1 MAILVG
7 RDTRLL
13 VQGITGYQGMF
24 HTELMLQAGTRVV
37 AGVTPGKGGTKI
49 HGVPVFEAVE
59 EAVRETG
66 ANASVIFVPARFA
79 RDAVLESVAN
89 RLDPVAI
96 ITEGMPVR
104 DAIEVVTY
112 AARQGVRV
120 LGPNGP
126 GVTTPGQCRVGI
138 MPTHLFA
145 PGHVGVVSRSGTLT
159 YEIVAGLTR
168 AGLGQST
175 AVGLGGDPVVGMSFV
190 EALQLFNADPE
201 THAIVLIGEIGGR
214 AEEDAAAYIA
224 AHIRKPVAAYIAGRT
239 APEGKRMGHAGA
251 VISGTEGTAAHKI
264 QALEAA
270 GAAVA
275 TLVSGVPALLQ
286 ERLRAS
292 PATRVTPG

>member
-1 MAILVG
+1 MAVLVG

-24 HTELMLQAGTRVV
+24 HTDLMLQAGTRVV
-37 AGVTPGKGGTKI
+37 AGVTPGRGGSHV
-49 HGVPVFEAVE
+49 HGVPVFEAVD

-66 ANASVIFVPARFA
+66 ATASVIFVPARFA
-79 RDAVLESVAN
+79 RDAVLESVAS
-89 RLDPVAI
+89 RLDPVVI

-145 PGHVGVVSRSGTLT
+145 PGRVGVVSRSGTLT

-175 AVGLGGDPVVGMSFV
+175 AVGLGGDP
-190 EALQLFNADPE
+190 D
-201 THAIVLIGEIGGR
+201 AIVLIGEIGGR
-214 AEEDAAAYIA
+214 AEEDAAEYIA
-224 AHIRKPVAAYIAGRT
+224 AHVRKPVAAYIAGRT

-270 GAAVA
+270 GAPVA

-292 PATRVTPG
+292 RTPRAMPG

>member
-1 MAILVG
+1 MAIIVG

-24 HTELMLQAGTRVV
+24 HTGLMLQAGTRVV
-37 AGVTPGKGGTKI
+37 AGVTPGKGGTTI
-49 HGVPVFEAVE
+49 HDVPVFETVD

-66 ANASVIFVPARFA
+66 ATASVIFVPARFA
-79 RDAVLESVAN
+79 RDAALESIAS
-89 RLDPVAI
+89 RLTPVVI

-104 DAIEVVTY
+104 DAIDVVSY
-112 AARQGVRV
+112 AARYGVRV

-138 MPTHLFA
+138 MPTHLFT

-159 YEIVAGLTR
+159 YEIVSGLTQ

-190 EALQLFNADPE
+190 DVLKLLNGDPD

-224 AHIRKPVAAYIAGRT
+224 AHVKKPVAAYIAGRT

-270 GAAVA
+270 GVVVA
-275 TLVSGVPALLQ
+275 TLASGVPALLR
-286 ERLRAS
+286 ERLGAGQAAKRT
-292 PATRVTPG
+292 PA

>member
-24 HTELMLQAGTRVV
+24 HTGLMLQAGTQVV

-49 HGVPVFEAVE
+49 HDVPVFETVD

-66 ANASVIFVPARFA
+66 ASASVIFVPARFA
-79 RDAVLESVAN
+79 RDAALESIAT
-89 RLDPVAI
+89 RLNPVVI
-96 ITEGMPVR
+96 ITEGMPVH
-104 DAIEVVTY
+104 DAIEVVAY
-112 AARQGVRV
+112 AARHGIRV

-138 MPTHLFA
+138 MPTHLFT
-145 PGHVGVVSRSGTLT
+145 PGHVGIISRSGTLT

-190 EALQLFNADPE
+190 DVLKLFNADAD
-201 THAIVLIGEIGGR
+201 THAIVVIGEIGGR

-224 AHIRKPVAAYIAGRT
+224 AEVKKPVAAYIAGRT

-251 VISGTEGTAAHKI
+251 VISGTEGTATHKI
-264 QALEAA
+264 EALEAA
-270 GAAVA
+270 GVAVA
-275 TLVSGVPALLQ
+275 QLASGVPAALR
-286 ERLRAS
+286 ERLGAGQARK
-292 PATRVTPG
+292 RTPR